1 MSNLTT
7 LTLKPGKTES
17 FTASGA
23 IAAGKPVILNDAGT
37 VTQVGETTHSEAV
50 GSPTV
55 ATVAAAS
62 NPNIVYDSV
71 NDRVVAIWW
80 RSSDK
85 YGLARVG
92 TVSGLSLIH
101 I

>member
-37 VTQVGETTHSEAV
+37 VT
-50 GSPTV
+50 
-55 ATVAAAS
+55 
-62 NPNIVYDSV
+62 
-71 NDRVVAIWW
+71 
-80 RSSDK
+80 
-85 YGLARVG
+85 
-92 TVSGLSLIH
+92 
-101 I
+101 